1 MPLAYLLAVII
12 PPTLMIYPA
21 VVLPSTAAIDAIGST
36 MGGIL
41 MVTARWRRFQGRS
54 WWPFAIAICVVWL
67 VTVIAMGVNGDPA
80 SVWPGGTTWLLV
92 LLSAMIVT
100 TIDRWTVPEFS
111 PLPTGTV
118 LFAIALAGVG
128 LFSPM
133 LNGLRPG
140 LGMLPLV
147 FAMTSAAWG
156 VSFLQR
162 AQRRRLRAERI
173 VVRDRERKQM
183 ARELHDVIA
192 HEVIGIV
199 VLAQG
204 VRDSTADPM
213 ARQALERIEGA
224 GGRALEGIRAIVT
237 ASREDEE
244 PTAPATAPHYQSLDD
259 VARLVDDF
267 AHTTTAS
274 PSLTRRGEAPVATP
288 IAAAAY
294 RIVAESLNN
303 VHRHAVEP
311 QAIEVLLDTSGA
323 ALVIEVTDDGHDPY
337 DDTDR
342 TGSPGG
348 GWGLEGIA
356 ERADLVG
363 GHVQTGPLPQGGWRV
378 RAVLPMEGPGP
389 ASSTL
394 TPRAPSEPRGAI

>member
-1 MPLAYLLAVII
+1 MALAALVLLAV
-12 PPTLMIYPA
+12 LA
-21 VVLPSTAAIDAIGST
+21 VV
-36 MGGIL
+36 
-41 MVTARWRRFQGRS
+41 
-54 WWPFAIAICVVWL
+54 VVVL
-67 VTVIAMGVNGDPA
+67 AVRQVRLGVQHQR
-80 SVWPGGTTWLLV
+80 TRLLV
-92 LLSAMIVT
+92 
-100 TIDRWTVPEFS
+100 D
-111 PLPTGTV
+111 
-118 LFAIALAGVG
+118 ALDARVGGV
-128 LFSPM
+128 
-133 LNGLRPG
+133 
-140 LGMLPLV
+140 
-147 FAMTSAAWG
+147 
-156 VSFLQR
+156 
-162 AQRRRLRAERI
+162 QRRREEVPGIGTGRHEVALVLNPIKTHADR
-173 VVRDRERKQM
+173 VR
-183 ARELHDVIA
+183 RELERLA
-192 HEVIGIV
+192 AAEGLGEVL
-199 VLAQG
+199 VLETQEDDPG
-204 VRDSTADPM
+204 TAM

-224 GGRALEGIRAIVT
+224 GGRALEGIRAIVA

-244 PTAPATAPHYQSLDD
+244 PTAPATAPHNQSLDD

-394 TPRAPSEPRGAI
+394 TPRAPSEPHGAI